1 MGSKDASRIIGKGS
15 EKYVMH
21 IKGQELAE
29 ELRRFKGWAL
39 GVSVSS
45 RGGAHTM
52 GAPLT
57 ERMDIDSDVSEK
69 LFGVKTASMPD
80 TYEEKAKLVLYF
92 ERFHALL
99 DALGICFFT
108 SNWMSPEL
116 LSLQDYLQLYNLA
129 TGKDLSESQFVEV
142 GERIV
147 TLGKVFNVKHTN
159 FGPKDDYPPD
169 RFFEEEATG
178 TKTALDRI
186 KWEKMLQEYYVY
198 HGWDE
203 ETGIPKNEKLR
214 QLDLNELIPICDTRQ
229 RADAT

>member
-1 MGSKDASRIIGKGS
+1 
-15 EKYVMH
+15 
-21 IKGQELAE
+21 
-29 ELRRFKGWAL
+29 
-39 GVSVSS
+39 
-45 RGGAHTM
+45 M

-57 ERMDIDSDVSEK
+57 ERMDIDSNVSKK

-80 TYEEKAKLVLYF
+80 TYEEKAELVLYF

-129 TGKDLSESQFVEV
+129 TGNEFSESRFIEF

-147 TLGKVFNVKHTN
+147 TLGKVFNIKHTN

-169 RFFEEEATG
+169 RFFEENATG
-178 TKTALDRI
+178 TQAALDRS
-186 KWEKMLQEYYVY
+186 KWKKMLQEYYF
-198 HGWDE
+198 HHNWDE

-214 QLDLNELIPICDTRQ
+214 QLELDELIPICDGRQ
-229 RADAT
+229 GVNAT